1 MARNVV
7 AFAVVGRASAP
18 VTSETQ
24 ILRTVTSDMLVA
36 YVAVQI
42 LGRVKLDAA
51 VVPFTRDLLIC
62 RHHWLSQ
69 VV

>member
-24 ILRTVTSDMLVA
+24 ILRAVTTDMLVA
-36 YVAVQI
+36 HVAVKI

-51 VVPFTRDLLIC
+51 VVPFTCNLLIC
-62 RHHWLSQ
+62 CHNWLS
-69 VV
+69 